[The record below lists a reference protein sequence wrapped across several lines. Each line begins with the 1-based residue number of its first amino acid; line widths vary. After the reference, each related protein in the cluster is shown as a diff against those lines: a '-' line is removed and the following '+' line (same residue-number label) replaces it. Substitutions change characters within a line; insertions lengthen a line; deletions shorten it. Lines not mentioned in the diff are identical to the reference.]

1 MNEIIFFMPEVFL
14 GLSALALLLIGL
26 YFKSTNYLVIS
37 ILAITAYLLFKAP
50 AQDTLI
56 YNEMFKS
63 NELAKTLKFILLSAA
78 AGFFI
83 LFQGQKLEQNSSL
96 KLYEFNILFLLSLA
110 GMMLMLSA
118 SNFLSF
124 FVSLELQS
132 FCLYV
137 LAAFEKE
144 NEQSC
149 EAGLKYFIL
158 GSFASGILLFGIS
171 LIYGY
176 SGNFCFQQLHIL
188 LSNNPSSDTAIGL
201 TVGLV
206 MVFIGLFFKISAA
219 PFHMWTPDVYQGAP
233 TIVTCLFATVAKVAA
248 IGFLIKFTSEIL
260 VPWKEDLQPILI
272 LVTCISA
279 LVGAIGAL
287 KQANLK
293 RLLSY
298 SSIGHVGF
306 MLLAISSFTDIANVT
321 LYLAIYIS
329 MTLGTFAMILNIRND
344 GVLITK
350 IEDLSGLSLKNPVAA
365 ITMSIFMFSLAGI
378 PPMAGFFAK
387 FYVFQSAI
395 NASFYIAI
403 IVSLSAAVISAYYYL
418 NIVKI
423 MYFQPQKGKLDTNM
437 SASNKSLITL
447 LALFNLL
454 YIFV

>member
-1 MNEIIFFMPEVFL
+1 MNEIIFLSPEVFL
-14 GLSALALLLIGL
+14 SAAACLMLLVGLFS
-26 YFKSTNYLVIS
+26 KSVNYLT
-37 ILAITAYLLFKAP
+37 ILIIAVTAYLLFKVP
-50 AQDTLI
+50 SQETFI
-56 YNEMFKS
+56 FNEMFKS
-63 NELAKTLKFILLSAA
+63 NMLIKTLKFILLGAA

-83 LFQGQKLEQNSSL
+83 LFQGQNFAKNSSL
-96 KLYEFNILFLLSLA
+96 KLYEFNILFLLSLV
-110 GMMLMLSA
+110 GMMLLISA
-118 SNFLSF
+118 NNFLSF

-158 GSFASGILLFGIS
+158 GSFASGLSLFGIS

-176 SGNFCFQQLHIL
+176 SGNFCFEQLHRL
-188 LSNNPSSDTAIGL
+188 LSDHQSSEMAIGL
-201 TVGLV
+201 IVGLV

-233 TIVTCLFATVAKVAA
+233 TIVTCLFATVAKVAS
-248 IGFLIKFTSEIL
+248 IGFLLRFTSEVL
-260 VPWKEDLQPILI
+260 TPWQADLQPILL
-272 LVTCISA
+272 LVTCASL

-287 KQANLK
+287 KQSNIK
-293 RLLSY
+293 RLLAY

-306 MLLAISSFTDIANVT
+306 MLLAISSFTDTANVI
-321 LYLAIYIS
+321 LYLTIYIT
-329 MTLGTFAMILNIRND
+329 MTLGTFALILNIRND
-344 GVLITK
+344 NILINK
-350 IEDLSGLSLKNPVAA
+350 IEDLSGLSLKNPIAA
-365 ITMSIFMFSLAGI
+365 ITMAIFMFSLAGI
-378 PPMAGFFAK
+378 PPLAGFFAK

-395 NASFYIAI
+395 NAKFYIAI
-403 IVSLSAAVISAYYYL
+403 VISLISAIISAYYYL

-423 MYFQPQKGKLDTNM
+423 IYLQPATGKFDISM
-437 SASNKSLITL
+437 SGSNKALIIL